1 MEFWLG
7 YSNLRN
13 LRAKTAKNTTQ
24 TPVSC
29 ADGPIKSVQ
38 PIITVKL
45 ILEMRLFSLANSK
58 WRQKCSINGIRT
70 AKKQTLIVPWDLF
83 LVFPLIACV

>member
-45 ILEMRLFSLANSK
+45 ILEMRLFSLAN
-58 WRQKCSINGIRT
+58 
-70 AKKQTLIVPWDLF
+70 
-83 LVFPLIACV
+83 